1 MNKVRAMKKILTV
14 VGARPQ
20 FVKASV
26 LSGLISSDKCLTET
40 LVHSGQH
47 FDFCMS
53 DQFFLDLNIPEPKY
67 KCRLELGT
75 EASQIGQMMT
85 SMDIIFNKEEPDLIM
100 VYGDT
105 NTHCGSNGS
114 KIGFLSLMRSWPKD
128 PSTSDVEE
136 INRKVTDHLSQY
148 CFCPT

>member
-1 MNKVRAMKKILTV
+1 MFNR
-14 VGARPQ
+14 
-20 FVKASV
+20 
-26 LSGLISSDKCLTET
+26 E

-105 NTHCGSNGS
+105 NTT
-114 KIGFLSLMRSWPKD
+114 LAASLMAAKLGFSSRSCRSWPKIL
-128 PSTSDVEE
+128 STSDG
-136 INRKVTDHLSQY
+136 
-148 CFCPT
+148 

>member
-105 NTHCGSNGS
+105 NTTLAASLIAT
-114 KIGFLSLMRSWPKD
+114 KLGFPLAH
-128 PSTSDVEE
+128 VEAA
-136 INRKVTDHLSQY
+136 
-148 CFCPT
+148 